1 MQPVGYSYK
10 LKIISAG
17 VKEVLQ
23 NKISLRLDLITQY
36 NEEMQL
42 TKEETVKA
50 GVIIGRQVHRIW
62 KKVYLSSQHDVISRQ
77 VLSVGSL

>member
-50 GVIIGRQVHRIW
+50 GVIIGRQVHRI
-62 KKVYLSSQHDVISRQ
+62 
-77 VLSVGSL
+77 